1 MSNIIEQLIDDI
13 IEYLDNCKY
22 QPLSNTK
29 IIVNKE
35 EIDELLRELRNKTPQ
50 ELAKYQKVVSNREAI
65 IKDAKARAQALI
77 DDAAARTSEMLSQNA
92 IMKQAYAQADDVVKS
107 AYIQAQEILT
117 NATYEANSVRS
128 AAVEYMDNMLLNYEQ
143 IVANTMRIT
152 QSTYENFYSQL
163 GQYYQTVVE
172 NRAELNPPSVPEDT
186 SEMPLEYMDLDESDP
201 SFEDSGNIDEGPAP
215 AINNPA
221 PAAVNVPPAAS
232 AKPGSDDLKLDLLS

>member
-29 IIVNKE
+29 IVVNKE
-35 EIDELLRELRNKTPQ
+35 EIDELLRELRSKTPQ

-77 DDAAARTSEMLSQNA
+77 DDAAQRTSEMLSQNA
-92 IMKQAYAQADDVVKS
+92 IMQQAYAQADEVVKS

-128 AAVEYMDNMLLNYEQ
+128 AAVEYMDNMLAGYEN
-143 IVANTMRIT
+143 IVAQTMRIT

-163 GQYYQTVVE
+163 GQYHDTVVS
-172 NRAELNPPSVPEDT
+172 NRMELNPPAVPEDT
-186 SEMPLEYMDLDESDP
+186 ANIPMEYMDLDENDNTASEEPEDNTTP
-201 SFEDSGNIDEGPAP
+201 SGVPISASSMVNTPPHSGER
-215 AINNPA
+215 
-221 PAAVNVPPAAS
+221 AS
-232 AKPGSDDLKLDLLS
+232 NDDLKLDLLS

>member
-77 DDAAARTSEMLSQNA
+77 DDAAQRTSEMLSQNA
-92 IMKQAYAQADDVVKS
+92 IMKQAYAQADEVVKS
-107 AYIQAQEILT
+107 AYVQAQEILT

-128 AAVEYMDNMLLNYEQ
+128 AAVEYMDNMLLNY
-143 IVANTMRIT
+143 
-152 QSTYENFYSQL
+152 
-163 GQYYQTVVE
+163 
-172 NRAELNPPSVPEDT
+172 
-186 SEMPLEYMDLDESDP
+186 
-201 SFEDSGNIDEGPAP
+201 
-215 AINNPA
+215 
-221 PAAVNVPPAAS
+221 
-232 AKPGSDDLKLDLLS
+232 